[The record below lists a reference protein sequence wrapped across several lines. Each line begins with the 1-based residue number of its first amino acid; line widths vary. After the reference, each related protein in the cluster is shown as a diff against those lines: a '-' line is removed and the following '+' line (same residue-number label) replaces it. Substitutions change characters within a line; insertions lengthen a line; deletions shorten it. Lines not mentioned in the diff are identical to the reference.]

1 MEIFDISENS
11 GYEEIVSMGPKWWTE
26 YKEMDAVYR
35 YHGWLMDLK
44 IHFVNRV
51 IFNQFPGQADEE
63 TVKKF
68 ERMFKF
74 EPEETDTL
82 EDRRRLVAA
91 YYSGTGKLSF
101 SVIESIIRS
110 YTGSKS
116 DIWWEGQ
123 ELNIR
128 IYCEDEVSF
137 SNRRVYQI
145 IKRRFPAHL
154 VFWIRN
160 VLCTFELN
168 ERWNVPRI
176 VYRSDL
182 VWWEKALDGKKR
194 LDGSV
199 QLDAMFPPF
208 FVYKL
213 PYAIKN
219 ELKIQNTAFGMRNQI
234 QQDFSSE
241 ISGGFRAIMNW
252 WEELRTLDGDEFFD
266 GLQLLDQNVSPYWER
281 QTYRTEFESKEEITM
296 SMYVPSR
303 AKLLDGSVAFDG
315 TINLNSGREEL

>member
-26 YKEMDAVYR
+26 YREMDAVYR

-44 IHFVNRV
+44 IHFINRV
-51 IFNQFPGQADEE
+51 ISNQFPGQADEE

-101 SVIESIIRS
+101 GVIESIIRS
-110 YTGSKS
+110 YTGSEC
-116 DIWWEGQ
+116 DIWWDDM

-128 IYCEDEVSF
+128 IYCKDEVPF
-137 SNRRVYQI
+137 SNKKVYQV

-160 VLCTFELN
+160 VLCTFELH
-168 ERWNVPRI
+168 EEMDVPK
-176 VYRSDL
+176 VTYRNDF
-182 VWWEKALDGKKR
+182 VWWRRTLDGKHR
-194 LDGSV
+194 LVGSV
-199 QLDAMFPPF
+199 QLDASFPPF
-208 FVYKL
+208 FVYKI
-213 PYAIKN
+213 PYSVEN
-219 ELKIQNTAFGMRNQI
+219 DLQIQNTAFGMRNQI
-234 QQDFSSE
+234 VNDFSSK
-241 ISGGFRAIMNW
+241 ISGGFRVNVNW
-252 WEELRTLDGDEFFD
+252 WEELQTLDGDEYFD
-266 GLQLLDQNVSPYWER
+266 GTKLLDQNVPPYMER
-281 QTYRTEFESKEEITM
+281 QTYRTEFETHEEVSICMYIPSK
-296 SMYVPSR
+296 
-303 AKLLDGSVAFDG
+303 AKPIDGSVMFDG
-315 TINLNSGREEL
+315 TIKLNSGREEL